1 MESVEVINQ
10 RLLDQFGRFE
20 DGRPNWR
27 VVWSDD
33 QLEKRIVTHTPE
45 GFILPNPEV
54 REVRKYSYIIA
65 RYVLEKLVPVP
76 QVDGNDL
83 ITKTS
88 YEPIWTFEDSHG
100 NALAPI
106 YDAITLLIKVVSENI
121 YRAGRNV
128 PYKTPEGMG
137 NTAEE
142 CKARA
147 EKLYEELYGNDSPI
161 TDALHLDSAVG
172 YGVRQR
178 KDWTH

>member
-33 QLEKRIVTHTPE
+33 QLEKRFVTHTKE
-45 GFILPNPEV
+45 GFELPSPV
-54 REVRKYSYIIA
+54 AAEVRKYSYIVA
-65 RYVLEKLVPVP
+65 RYVLEKIVPVP
-76 QVDGNDL
+76 QIDGNEL
-83 ITKTS
+83 TTKTS

-100 NALAPI
+100 NALPPI
-106 YDAITLLIKVVSENI
+106 YDAISLLIRTVNENL
-121 YRAGRNV
+121 YRAGRNI

-142 CKARA
+142 QKMRA
-147 EKLYEELYGNDSPI
+147 DKLYQELYGNETSVS
-161 TDALHLDSAVG
+161 DALSLDTAVG
-172 YGVRQR
+172 YGTRQR